1 MRSEMS
7 DKHRTI
13 IFGKDGYED
22 AVKQIGHI
30 GGTLGLSDFA
40 QFTAPPPPGISEST
54 PAKAR

>member
-1 MRSEMS
+1 MS

-22 AVKQIGHI
+22 AVKQIGDI
-30 GGTLGLSDFA
+30 GDTLGLSDFA